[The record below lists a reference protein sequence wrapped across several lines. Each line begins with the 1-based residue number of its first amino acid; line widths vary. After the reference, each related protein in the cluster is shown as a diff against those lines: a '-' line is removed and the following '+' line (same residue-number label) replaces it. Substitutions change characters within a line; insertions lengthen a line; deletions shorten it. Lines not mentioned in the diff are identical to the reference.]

1 MRNRRCLNEAKVP
14 PKYVA
19 IEPKVHRTAVHPMND
34 DNITDIYTYL
44 RQFGPAL
51 AERILETYPSLQ
63 GTKDPVAPA
72 LSTLLRKALHAQAL
86 AITGTAKYL
95 RKAKAAR
102 IVAECGAGETF
113 MSLGTIHVLAEGR
126 PTATLVMCPSHITHK
141 WAREVLLTIPRART
155 FLIED
160 MRNGGDP
167 SRPHGICEVKL
178 SKGRTVYEGKRLT
191 LSEMR
196 HMGRKDWKRRF
207 PGPTFFIAGKDKAKL
222 GYFWEHVYLK
232 AKSGPNLGG
241 VVNPDSGVAILDSEM
256 QKLTALDF
264 SDKLKVS
271 EALTAP
277 SGGTT
282 RFSALWQADRERIQ
296 RMAPIEFIGRYM
308 LGWFDFAIADELH
321 QLAGD
326 TAQGNALGVLG
337 RSAQRLIALT
347 GTLMGGYADDLFNI
361 FYRMEPRVMVRE
373 GFAYGGQG
381 RRDFQEQYGVLE
393 TIEKVEE
400 ADNACSR
407 STKKSVRVLRK
418 PGASPLL
425 FGKFLMNTTA
435 FLSLEDISDNLPRY
449 EESVISVI
457 MDDALQQA
465 YGLLEE
471 DIRSAM
477 KAHRGNKSLM
487 SILLNTLLLYPDHP
501 YDFDQIWAR
510 AFDPQTKEYAKFL
523 VTEPENL
530 TREDLYAK
538 ERALISDVRE
548 ELRQGRRCQVYAT
561 YTGEK
566 DVTLRLET
574 VLRQEG
580 IRVAVLRSSVPTDK
594 REDWY
599 DRQLKAGVEV
609 VICHPKLVET
619 GLDLLAFPTL
629 YFYETGYSLHTLR
642 QSSRRSWRIGQRFP
656 VRVKF
661 VTYSGTMQETCLRL
675 MGKKML
681 VALMMEGKFSGEG
694 LQALDTDEDLMS
706 AMARELV
713 VKAGVGESADAVW
726 RELDQERE
734 KIEPR
739 PGAAEPEPEDEPAPA
754 FDLPVA
760 SSASPAPI
768 AFGIR
773 LTEPTPFTKKRRKTA
788 LWPTAEEA
796 NAQLSLFF
804 D

>member
-1 MRNRRCLNEAKVP
+1 ME
-14 PKYVA
+14 
-19 IEPKVHRTAVHPMND
+19 TTFD
-34 DNITDIYTYL
+34 YL

-51 AERILETYPSLQ
+51 AERILETYPPLQSIRDPIAPSLA
-63 GTKDPVAPA
+63 G
-72 LSTLLRKALHAQAL
+72 LLRKPLPAQAV

-102 IVAECGAGETF
+102 IVAECGAGKTL
-113 MSLGTIHVLAEGR
+113 MALASIHVLSEGR
-126 PTATLVMCPSHITHK
+126 PTTTLVMCPSHITHK
-141 WAREVLLTIPRART
+141 WAREVLLTIPHART

-160 MRNGGDP
+160 MRNGGEP
-167 SRPHGICEVKL
+167 SKPHGVCEVKL
-178 SKGRTVYEGKRLT
+178 NKGKTVYEGRRLS
-191 LSEMR
+191 LAEMR
-196 HMGRKDWKRRF
+196 RLGPAEWRKRVS
-207 PGPTFFIAGKDKAKL
+207 GPTFFITGKDKGKL
-222 GYFWEHVYLK
+222 SYFWDHAYLK
-232 AKSGPNLGG
+232 AGSGPNLGG
-241 VVNPDSGVAILDSEM
+241 VVNPDSGVTIVDSEM
-256 QKLTALDF
+256 EKLTALDF
-264 SDKLKVS
+264 RDKVKVS
-271 EALTAP
+271 EVLTAP
-277 SGGTT
+277 RGGTT
-282 RFSALWQADRERIQ
+282 RFSALWQADRTKIQ
-296 RMAPIEFIGRYM
+296 RMAPIEYIGRYM
-308 LGWFDFAIADELH
+308 GGWFDFAVADELH

-326 TAQGNALGVLG
+326 TAQGNGLGVLG
-337 RSAQRLIALT
+337 RAAQRLIALT

-361 FYRMEPRVMVRE
+361 FYRMEPRAMVRE

-407 STKKSVRVLRK
+407 ATKKTVRVLRK

-435 FLSLEDISDNLPRY
+435 FLALEDITDNLPRY
-449 EESVISVI
+449 DESVLSVD
-457 MDDALQQA
+457 MDDALHQA
-465 YGLLEE
+465 YESLEE

-487 SILLNTLLLYPDHP
+487 SILLNTLLVYPDHP
-501 YDFDQIWAR
+501 YDFDEIWAR
-510 AFDPQTKEYAKFL
+510 AFDPQTKEYVKFL

-530 TREDLYAK
+530 TRDALYAK
-538 ERALISDVRE
+538 ERALVADVKE

-566 DVTLRLET
+566 DVTARLET

-580 IRVAVLRSSVPTDK
+580 FRVAVLRSSVATDK

-599 DRQLKAGVEV
+599 ERQLKAGVEV

-642 QSSRRSWRIGQRFP
+642 QASRRSWRIGQRFP

-661 VTYSGTMQETCLRL
+661 VTYSGSMQETCLRL

-713 VKAGVGESADAVW
+713 EKAGVGESADAVW

-734 KIEPR
+734 KIQPR
-739 PGAAEPEPEDEPAPA
+739 TASVESERETEDVPVFDSPRLDLPAMPAPEPVPMT
-754 FDLPVA
+754 
-760 SSASPAPI
+760 
-768 AFGIR
+768 FGIH
-773 LTEPTPFTKKRRKTA
+773 LTEPSPAAKKRKKTS
-788 LWPTAEEA
+788 LWPTASET
-796 NAQLSLFF
+796 NVQLSLF

>member
-1 MRNRRCLNEAKVP
+1 M
-14 PKYVA
+14 
-19 IEPKVHRTAVHPMND
+19 
-34 DNITDIYTYL
+34 
-44 RQFGPAL
+44 AL
-51 AERILETYPSLQ
+51 
-63 GTKDPVAPA
+63 
-72 LSTLLRKALHAQAL
+72 
-86 AITGTAKYL
+86 
-95 RKAKAAR
+95 
-102 IVAECGAGETF
+102 GAT
-113 MSLGTIHVLAEGR
+113 HVLSEGH
-126 PTATLVMCPSHITHK
+126 PSTTLVMCPSHITHK
-141 WAREVLLTIPRART
+141 WAREVLLTIPRAHA

-167 SRPHGICEVKL
+167 GRPHGVCEVKL
-178 SKGRTVYEGKRLT
+178 KNGRTVYEGKRLT
-191 LSEMR
+191 LSDMR
-196 HMGRKDWKRRF
+196 RMGRREWRKRF
-207 PGPTFFIAGKDKAKL
+207 PWPTVFITGKDRGKL
-222 GYFWEHVYLK
+222 SYFWDHVFLK
-232 AKSGPNLGG
+232 PKSGPNLGG
-241 VVNPDSGVAILDSEM
+241 VVNPDSGLAVLDSEM
-256 QKLTALDF
+256 EKLTALDF
-264 SDKLKVS
+264 RDKVKIS
-271 EALTAP
+271 EVLTPAP
-277 SGGTT
+277 GGAT
-282 RFSALWQADRERIQ
+282 RFSALWQADRTRIQ
-296 RMAPIEFIGRYM
+296 RMAPIEFVGRYM
-308 LGWFDFAIADELH
+308 RGWFDFAIADELH

-326 TAQGNALGVLG
+326 TAQGNGLGVLG
-337 RSAQRLIALT
+337 RAARRLIALT

-361 FYRMEPRVMVRE
+361 FYRMEPRAMVRE

-400 ADNACSR
+400 TDNACSR
-407 STKKSVRVLRK
+407 ATKKTVRVLRK

-449 EESVISVI
+449 DESVISVD

-465 YGLLEE
+465 YEQLEE
-471 DIRSAM
+471 EIRSAM
-477 KAHRGNKSLM
+477 NAHRGNKSLM
-487 SILLNTLLLYPDHP
+487 SILLNTLVLYPDHP
-501 YDFDQIWAR
+501 YGFDQIWAR
-510 AFDPQTKEYAKFL
+510 AFDPETKEYVKFL
-523 VTEPENL
+523 VTEPKNL
-530 TREDLYAK
+530 TQETLYAK
-538 ERALISDVRE
+538 ERALIADVKE

-566 DVTLRLET
+566 DVTLRLEA

-642 QSSRRSWRIGQRFP
+642 QASRRSWRIGQRFP

-713 VKAGVGESADAVW
+713 EKAGVGESADAAW
-726 RELDQERE
+726 RELDRERQ
-734 KIEPR
+734 KIQPR
-739 PGAAEPEPEDEPAPA
+739 PATVEPEPEEELEPVL
-754 FDLPVA
+754 DLPALPV
-760 SSASPAPI
+760 PQPVPMT
-768 AFGIR
+768 FGIH
-773 LTEPTPFTKKRRKTA
+773 LMEPPSAAKKGKKTKV
-788 LWPTAEEA
+788 WPTATEA
-796 NAQLSLFF
+796 NAQLSLF